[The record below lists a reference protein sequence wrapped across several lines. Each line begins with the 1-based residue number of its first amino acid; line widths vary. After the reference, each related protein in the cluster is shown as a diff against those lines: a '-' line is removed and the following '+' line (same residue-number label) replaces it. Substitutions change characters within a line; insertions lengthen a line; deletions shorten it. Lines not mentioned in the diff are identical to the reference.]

1 LHILYFQLQKYSFLQ
16 KLQLFAEYKNS
27 QQLTNNFVIHNSQL
41 TIVLCIFVFDIQ
53 QSIHNK
59 KYTEMGMGISK
70 GAVAL
75 RERIDKAIQDLEIT
89 HEEYEA
95 IMALAFEDGVLDKHE
110 KVLLRELQFMV
121 EHKDIK
127 FVKQKN

>member
-1 LHILYFQLQKYSFLQ
+1 
-16 KLQLFAEYKNS
+16 
-27 QQLTNNFVIHNSQL
+27 
-41 TIVLCIFVFDIQ
+41 
-53 QSIHNK
+53 
-59 KYTEMGMGISK
+59 MGMGISK

-75 RERIDKAIQDLEIT
+75 RERIDKAIHDSEIT
-89 HEEYEA
+89 HEEYEE

-127 FVKQKN
+127 FVKQKK